1 MHQIFVLSS
10 LLALACG
17 FLLVDGN
24 PLPQEEGEGDK
35 EGEKVEGVE
44 EAIPHAYT
52 LPNATYNYS
61 TIQQILEE
69 IAANKHKQDPDT
81 PHHVISK
88 RYMCYDT
95 NL

>member
-1 MHQIFVLSS
+1 M
-10 LLALACG
+10 LACR

-35 EGEKVEGVE
+35 KGEKVEGVE

-61 TIQQILEE
+61 TIKQIQQ
-69 IAANKHKQDPDT
+69 PT
-81 PHHVISK
+81 STSK
-88 RYMCYDT
+88 TWTLLTMSSVRGI
-95 NL
+95 